1 MSLKDRSFSARKG
14 AVCMELLCVCARS
27 GAWGIFSVGEASR
40 GLFSSR
46 IERVLERRLKG
57 FGLLFLVTFGL
68 EGVGGSPVESTETL
82 DLEGP
87 PTGFLATLVDLSG
100 LGSAE
105 DSRLDLTSD
114 GDETAMVLPIWEV
127 SCAETLLGRSVSL
140 DILSSAGD
148 LAEVFEFGS
157 VRLTRFEFFV
167 ALSLFLEKK
176 PLRAGL
182 CSLPRS
188 AFCGASVASV
198 TPSAVYCWRETVFL
212 GRVVV
217 VRWASSSV
225 CAWLCGGSVSGGGG
239 FLELN
244 LNGERGDLGDLE
256 LKGDRG
262 LSRNLG
268 SVASLS
274 AAVRGSVSVSGSG
287 FDFLAMLGW
296 VSGGQ
301 RVLIVA
307 RPPRRNPLLSR
318 VKWCTAFQRT
328 VRYLDCVT
336 NWRRGCVD

>member
-1 MSLKDRSFSARKG
+1 MSRNVRSLSARKG
-14 AVCMELLCVCARS
+14 AVCIELLCVCARS

-57 FGLLFLVTFGL
+57 FGLFFLMTFGL
-68 EGVGGSPVESTETL
+68 EGAGGSPVESTETL

-105 DSRLDLTSD
+105 DSRLVLTSD
-114 GDETAMVLPIWEV
+114 GDETDLVLPIWEV

-140 DILSSAGD
+140 DMLSSSGD

-157 VRLTRFEFFV
+157 VRFTIFEFFV
-167 ALSLFLEKK
+167 ALFLEKK

-198 TPSAVYCWRETVFL
+198 TPSAAVCCCNDGRETVVW
-212 GRVVV
+212 GRAV
-217 VRWASSSV
+217 VRWGSSLV
-225 CAWLCGGSVSGGGG
+225 CVWLCGGSVSGGGG

-244 LNGERGDLGDLE
+244 LNGDRGDLGDLE

-262 LSRNLG
+262 LSRNWV
-268 SVASLS
+268 SVSPS
-274 AAVRGSVSVSGSG
+274 AVRGSVSVSGSG
-287 FDFLAMLGW
+287 FDFLAMLGLVW
-296 VSGGQ
+296 AASVAEC
-301 RVLIVA
+301 VVA

-328 VRYLDCVT
+328 
-336 NWRRGCVD
+336 